1 MTKITCILVAMIT
14 LNSCGSLQEI
24 ANHLPQGSGA
34 LSQIDIGNGL
44 RQALDQGIDKEVSKL
59 MNTDGFYKNELVKIL
74 LPEELQKVGTGL
86 RRIGLSNVA
95 DEGLKL
101 LNRAAE
107 DATREALPIFVKAA
121 KDITFNDA
129 KNILLGDQR
138 AATSYLEN
146 KTKQALYAKFSPVI
160 QNSLGKVGATDLWST
175 AITRYNSIP
184 FTNEVNP
191 DLTDYV
197 TQKALEGVFKM
208 ISQEEIQIRNNVS
221 SRGTDLL
228 KRVFALQDNQRFLK

>member
-1 MTKITCILVAMIT
+1 MKKITCILVAMIT
-14 LNSCGSLQEI
+14 LSSCGSLQEI
-24 ANHLPQGSGA
+24 VNNLPQGGGA

-44 RQALDQGIDKEVSKL
+44 RQALDQGIDKEVTKL
-59 MNTDGFYKNELVKIL
+59 MSTDGFYKNDLVKIL
-74 LPEELQKVGTGL
+74 LPEELQKVDTGL
-86 RRIGLSNVA
+86 RRIGLSSVA

-107 DATREALPIFVKAA
+107 DATQEALPIFIEAV

-146 KTKQALYAKFSPVI
+146 KTQQALYAKFSPVI

-228 KRVFALQDNQRFLK
+228 KRVFALQDK

>member
-1 MTKITCILVAMIT
+1 MKKITCILVAMIT
-14 LNSCGSLQEI
+14 LSSCGSLQEI
-24 ANHLPQGSGA
+24 VNNLPQGGGA
-34 LSQIDIGNGL
+34 LSQLDIGNGL
-44 RQALDQGIDKEVSKL
+44 RQALDQGIDKEVTKL
-59 MNTDGFYKNELVKIL
+59 MATDGFYKNDLVKIL
-74 LPEELQKVGTGL
+74 LPEELQKVNNSL
-86 RRIGLSNVA
+86 RRIGLSSVA

-107 DATREALPIFVKAA
+107 DATQEALPIFVEAV
-121 KDITFNDA
+121 KDISFDDA

-146 KTKQALYAKFSPVI
+146 KTQQALYAKFSPVI
-160 QNSLGKVGATDLWST
+160 QNSLGKVGSTDLWST

-184 FTNEVNP
+184 FTNQVNP

-208 ISQEEIQIRNNVS
+208 ISKEEIQIRNNLS

-228 KRVFALQDNQRFLK
+228 KRVFALQDK

>member
-1 MTKITCILVAMIT
+1 MKKITCILIAMIT
-14 LNSCGSLQEI
+14 LSSCGSLQEI
-24 ANHLPQGSGA
+24 VNDLPQGGGA
-34 LSQIDIGNGL
+34 LSQLDIGNGL
-44 RQALDQGIDKEVSKL
+44 RQALDQGIDKEVTKL
-59 MNTDGFYKNELVKIL
+59 MATDGFYKNDLVKIL
-74 LPEELQKVGTGL
+74 LPEELQKVDNGL
-86 RRIGLSNVA
+86 RRIGLSSVA

-107 DATREALPIFVKAA
+107 DATQKALPIFVEAV
-121 KDITFNDA
+121 KDISFDDA

-146 KTKQALYAKFSPVI
+146 KTQQALYAKFSPVI

-184 FTNEVNP
+184 FTNQVNP

-208 ISQEEIQIRNNVS
+208 ISQEEIQIRNNLS

-228 KRVFALQDNQRFLK
+228 KRVFALQDK

>member
-1 MTKITCILVAMIT
+1 MKKIAIVLIT
-14 LNSCGSLQEI
+14 MLTLSSCGSLQEI
-24 ANHLPQGSGA
+24 VNNLPQGGGA
-34 LSQIDIGNGL
+34 LSQVDIGNGL

-59 MNTDGFYKNELVKIL
+59 MSKDGFYKNELVKIL
-74 LPEELQKVGTGL
+74 LPQELQKVDDGL
-86 RRIGLSNVA
+86 RKIGLSSVA

-107 DATREALPIFVKAA
+107 DATKEALPIFVDAV
-121 KDITFNDA
+121 KDITFDDA

-146 KTKQALYAKFSPVI
+146 RTQQALYAKFSPVI
-160 QNSLGKVGATDLWST
+160 EKNLSQVGATELWGS
-175 AITRYNSIP
+175 AINKYNTLP
-184 FTNEVNP
+184 FTSSVNP

-208 ISQEEIQIRNNVS
+208 ISQEEIEIRNKVS
-221 SRGTDLL
+221 ARSTDLL
-228 KRVFALQDNQRFLK
+228 QRVFALQDNR